1 MSTMQKAKMLHEI
14 FSERGPVFRFFW
26 PVTHYIVTHLSVMAG
41 YIHFNIL
48 NRTIVSGRKN
58 VPHSANILLLSNHQ
72 TMVDSFLVGMNAFFP
87 KSLLKPFLLP
97 WNPAAE
103 ENFYG
108 NAVRAWFADNWG
120 CIRVKKG
127 RKDLSLVNK
136 MKIVLEQ
143 SPVTLFPE
151 GTRSRNSEIRRGKA
165 GAGLVILYDNPIV
178 IPLCIDGM
186 DAVLPIGSFLPR
198 LGKRIYVSYGKP
210 MDFSEFLDSP
220 KDKANAQAVINKVM
234 DEIKKLQ
241 SDIREKR
248 VSFNKE
254 LVNAVKK

>member
-1 MSTMQKAKMLHEI
+1 MQKTKMLQDI

-26 PVTHYIVTHLSVMAG
+26 PVTHYIVTHLFVMAG
-41 YIHFNIL
+41 YIHFNIF

-72 TMVDSFLVGMNAFFP
+72 TMVDSFLVGMSAFFP
-87 KSLLKPFLLP
+87 HSLLNPSLLP

-108 NAVRAWFADNWG
+108 NAVQAWFADNWG
-120 CIRVKKG
+120 CIRVKRG
-127 RKDLSLVNK
+127 RKDISLVNK
-136 MKIVLEQ
+136 MKIALEQ

-165 GAGLVILYDNPIV
+165 GAGLVILYENPIV
-178 IPLCIDGM
+178 IPVCIDGM
-186 DAVLPIGSFLPR
+186 DAVLPIGSVLPR
-198 LGKRIYVSYGKP
+198 FGKRIYISYGKA
-210 MDFSEFLDSP
+210 MDFSEFTDSP

-234 DEIKKLQ
+234 DEIKLLQ
-241 SDIREKR
+241 SDIRQKR
-248 VSFNKE
+248 RKISKGYQ
-254 LVNAVKK
+254 NAVEK